1 LDAAELAELRV
12 LSLMDENT
20 AAALIFGIDNVYE
33 QPTNLIFYNLGASCL
48 QVRVEVEG
56 DD

>member
-20 AAALIFGIDNVYE
+20 AAALILGIDNVYE
-33 QPTNLIFYNLGASCL
+33 QPTNLIFYNLGAACL